1 MSEGI
6 RIGGGGGGV
15 MKNGM
20 VVKLPAYS
28 DDIKPNTFV
37 SLKEAQSKAEELV
50 INDRNTI
57 QGILFGR
64 VFPIDETHW
73 IFIYLGYND
82 GDSSSY
88 TYLYACLITHNIE
101 TDQYSAAYSENF
113 GKVETSKY
121 QIVRAEGNT
130 FVIHTSGSTVQT
142 YNRKQTTDVITVND
156 NYAISRVG
164 SRNTTN
170 EYRIGGSITT
180 QTGTSNP
187 GIDAISYC
195 GNNLFLVYG
204 GIASSGTS
212 VRSATS
218 IFQLSSAG
226 VLSRVK
232 TISSSSG
239 GSSYWYDIG
248 PTSGGNRV
256 LVNIGSTTIKI
267 AQVTSGGITDIASA
281 TLLEWRGLPAMARIG
296 ENKYAILGYYGS
308 SKPYGRLVLATITD
322 TTIEINNTYSF
333 VGIQTDMFDNH
344 ALWDEQA
351 SELYIPCFS
360 LSKISIDVDNMTA
373 GEETVLKPGSYLQL
387 GGCLPKTRVVEA
399 PLYYG
404 SLFYGIA
411 RFNIADYQECV
422 VDSLETNAI
431 SGVTL
436 SKCTYDKPGK
446 VCVLNDGTAVATAY
460 GISEAVVTTIKDDAI
475 QEVQDEINS

>member
-1 MSEGI
+1 MGKCKMP
-6 RIGGGGGGV
+6 IGSGGSNASI
-15 MKNGM
+15 KNGM

-57 QGILFGR
+57 QEIKFGR
-64 VFPIDETHW
+64 VFPIDGTHW

-82 GDSSSY
+82 GDDSDY
-88 TYLYACLITHNIE
+88 KYLYACLITHSIE
-101 TDQYSAAYSENF
+101 TDQYSATYSENF

-130 FVIHTSGSTVQT
+130 FVIHTSESIGS
-142 YNRKQTTDVITVND
+142 NCIRKQTTDIITVQSD
-156 NYAISRVG
+156 YTIARLG
-164 SRNTTN
+164 ARNTTS
-170 EYRIGGSITT
+170 EYYAGSS
-180 QTGTSNP
+180 GKVNSGYRP
-187 GIDAISYC
+187 GIDIISHC

-204 GIASSGTS
+204 ASYKNSY
-212 VRSATS
+212 SAADS
-218 IFQLSSAG
+218 LKIFQLSSDG
-226 VLSRVK
+226 NLSSIK
-232 TISSSSG
+232 GI
-239 GSSYWYDIG
+239 GSICWYDIG
-248 PTSGGNRV
+248 ATSGGNRI
-256 LVNIGSTTIKI
+256 LVRTNSTDIKI
-267 AQVTSGGITDIASA
+267 AQVTAAGITDIAS
-281 TLLEWRGLPAMARIG
+281 TTSLKWESLPAMRRIG
-296 ENKYAILGYYGS
+296 ENKYAILGHFGT

-322 TTIEINNTYSF
+322 TTIEIHNTYSF
-333 VGIQTDMFDNH
+333 VGINKDMFDNH
-344 ALWDEQA
+344 SLWDEQA
-351 SELYIPCFS
+351 SELYISCFS

-373 GEETVLKPGSYLQL
+373 GEEIMLKSDSDLQL

-404 SLFYGIA
+404 SIFYGIA

-436 SKCTYDKPGK
+436 SKCTYNTPGK

-460 GISEAVVTTIKDDAI
+460 GISEAVVTNIKDDTI
-475 QEVQDEINS
+475 QEVQDELNS

>member
-1 MSEGI
+1 MAEGI

-50 INDRNTI
+50 INDRVTI
-57 QGILFGR
+57 QKILFGR
-64 VFPIDETHW
+64 VFPIDDTHW

-101 TDQYSAAYSENF
+101 TDQYSATYSENF
-113 GKVETSKY
+113 GKVETTEY

-130 FVIHTSGSTVQT
+130 FVIHTSGSKVQT

-204 GIASSGTS
+204 GIASGAR
-212 VRSATS
+212 VYPATS

-226 VLSRVK
+226 VLSKIK
-232 TISSSSG
+232 TISSSCGS
-239 GSSYWYDIG
+239 SSYWYDIG
-248 PTSGGNRV
+248 ATSGGNRV
-256 LVNIGSTTIKI
+256 LVNIGSAAIKI
-267 AQVTSGGITDIASA
+267 AQVTTDGITDIAST
-281 TLLEWRGLPAMARIG
+281 TLLAWESLPTMRRIG
-296 ENKYAILGYYGS
+296 ENKYAILGHFGA

-333 VGIQTDMFDNH
+333 VGINNDMFDNH

-373 GEETVLKPGSYLQL
+373 GEETVLKSGSDLQL

-399 PLYYG
+399 PLYNG
-404 SLFYGIA
+404 SAFYGIA

-446 VCVLNDGTAVATAY
+446 VCVLNVGTAVATTY
-460 GISEAVVTTIKDDAI
+460 GISEAVVTNIKGDTI
-475 QEVQDEINS
+475 QEVQDELNS